1 MSDTAP
7 QGKKAAAVKTETK
20 PAAAPRAETGKEC
33 KVSRKQ
39 WKDKAPVAV
48 TVPPTILP
56 KKEYASGSFG
66 YSGEVSIVVDVDGVP
81 TKVKGH
87 LNLTVPYSAN
97 AKDE

>member
-1 MSDTAP
+1 
-7 QGKKAAAVKTETK
+7 
-20 PAAAPRAETGKEC
+20 
-33 KVSRKQ
+33 
-39 WKDKAPVAV
+39 V